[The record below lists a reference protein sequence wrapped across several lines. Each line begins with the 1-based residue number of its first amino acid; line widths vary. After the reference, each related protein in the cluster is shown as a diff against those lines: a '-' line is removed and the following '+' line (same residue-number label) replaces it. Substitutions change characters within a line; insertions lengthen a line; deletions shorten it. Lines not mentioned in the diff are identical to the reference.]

1 MTALRRVLL
10 PANAV
15 SLLLAGLYLWSWAVV
30 PSFEQV
36 HADTLPS
43 DRWLLD
49 RHGAPL
55 QVQRVDERMRRLGWT
70 PLDQVSPA

>member
-15 SLLLAGLYLWSWAVV
+15 SLLLAGLFLWSWAVV

-43 DRWLLD
+43 DRWP
-49 RHGAPL
+49 REPSCTAPMA
-55 QVQRVDERMRRLGWT
+55 RSITAATRGED
-70 PLDQVSPA
+70 PSP